1 MKPLKI
7 KEWAQADRPREKM
20 LQHGVAN
27 LSDAE
32 LLAIL
37 IGSGTQ
43 NQTAVDVAKQ
53 LLANSNNNLNELY
66 KKSIKDFVKI
76 KGIGTAK
83 AVSISAALELGRR
96 RRNDNTDTKTI
107 KSSLQIFEIF
117 RHLFVDLPHEE
128 FWIVLLNQANKI
140 ISKHKIGQGGTT
152 SASVDIKIIAKLAT
166 ENLASSVILLHN
178 HPSQNTRPS
187 DNDKNLTSKIKSALK
202 LFDIQIIDHL
212 IITDNAYFSFADE
225 GMFV

>member
-20 LQHGVAN
+20 LHHGVAN

-32 LLAIL
+32 LLAII

-53 LLANSNNNLNELY
+53 LLANSNNSLNELY
-66 KKSIKDFVKI
+66 KKSITDFVKI
-76 KGIGTAK
+76 KGIGIAK
-83 AVSISAALELGRR
+83 AVSIAAALELGRR
-96 RRNDNTDTKTI
+96 RRNDNNDTKTI
-107 KSSLQIFEIF
+107 KTSLQIFEIF
-117 RHLFVDLPHEE
+117 QNLFIDLLHEE
-128 FWIVLLNQANKI
+128 FWIILLNQANKI
-140 ISKHKIGQGGTT
+140 IAKHKIGQGGTT
-152 SASVDIKIIAKLAT
+152 SASIDIKIIAKLAA
-166 ENLASSVILLHN
+166 ENLAAGVILLHN

-202 LFDIQIIDHL
+202 LFDIQIVDHL
-212 IITDNAYFSFADE
+212 IITNNAYFSFADE
-225 GMFV
+225 GIL

>member
-7 KEWAQADRPREKM
+7 KEWAQDDRPREKM
-20 LQHGVAN
+20 LHRGVAN

-32 LLAIL
+32 LLAII

-53 LLANSNNNLNELY
+53 LLADSNNNLNELY

-76 KGIGTAK
+76 KGIGVAR

-96 RRNDNTDTKTI
+96 RRNDTADTKSI
-107 KSSLQIFEIF
+107 KSSFQIFEIF
-117 RHLFVDLPHEE
+117 RHLFTDLQHEE

-140 ISKHKIGQGGTT
+140 ISKHKIGQGSTT
-152 SASVDIKIIAKLAT
+152 SANIDIKIIAKLAA
-166 ENLASSVILLHN
+166 ENLAAGVILLHN
-178 HPSQNTRPS
+178 HPSQSTRPS
-187 DNDKNLTSKIKSALK
+187 DNDKNITSKIKSALK
-202 LFDIQIIDHL
+202 LFDIKVVDHL
-212 IITDNAYFSFADE
+212 IFADNTYFSFADE
-225 GMFV
+225 EILS